1 MQQRRLVGAEEE
13 GAARGEEEA
22 AEEEKK
28 EGKGKKVGSSG
39 RDVRFFK
46 FLLKGQNGSFTKL
59 LGAPAILLG
68 APNMSLIQISS
79 DLPIR

>member
-28 EGKGKKVGSSG
+28 EGKGKKVGFFHLSYG
-39 RDVRFFK
+39 LYVFFK
-46 FLLKGQNGSFTKL
+46 IWLE
-59 LGAPAILLG
+59 
-68 APNMSLIQISS
+68 
-79 DLPIR
+79 